1 MVIND
6 QQNTVRKFIFA
17 GMLFVL
23 YIGYVCSGTHG
34 YKQTYMH
41 THVYIYI
48 YTPCIL
54 DNPVNTSFVLI
65 CGLVSGFRNPATDIP
80 LIC

>member
-23 YIGYVCSGTHG
+23 YIGYVCSCTHG

-48 YTPCIL
+48 HTYL
-54 DNPVNTSFVLI
+54 H
-65 CGLVSGFRNPATDIP
+65 TDGDTYNRAY
-80 LIC
+80 

>member
-48 YTPCIL
+48 YIYIHIYIQTETHTT
-54 DNPVNTSFVLI
+54 VHT
-65 CGLVSGFRNPATDIP
+65 R
-80 LIC
+80 